1 MLHFI
6 HLNLM
11 KEIMTPTLPEPALNH
26 GTFAPCNRY
35 EGSVSKA
42 YTEDQLVEYGKAC
55 REAALEEAAQI
66 CMKQDG
72 VHDIIYADAIRSLK

>member
-1 MLHFI
+1 
-6 HLNLM
+6 
-11 KEIMTPTLPEPALNH
+11 MTPTLPEPALNH

-55 REAALEEAAQI
+55 REAALEEAA
-66 CMKQDG
+66 G
-72 VHDIIYADAIRSLK
+72 VCIAVAIAPSNCILGAAMNCADAIRKLK